1 MAVEYK
7 DYYKTLGVSRDA
19 SREDINRA
27 YRKLARKYHPDL
39 NKEAGA
45 EEKFKEI
52 SEAYEVL
59 KDPDKRKKYD
69 QLGSRWQE
77 GQDFRPPPGWDFHFE
92 KRPGDRGQQ
101 FYSKGD
107 VFSDFFES
115 LFGGAFHQG
124 HRTAD
129 GRDAFIR
136 QRRSADH
143 EAILQISMEEAY
155 RGGTKHITYE
165 SQSISADG
173 SVSVQPKRLEIKI
186 PPGILHGQK
195 IRLAGQGGTGMKGRV
210 KGDLYLKIEIQP
222 NPRFRLEGRHLHAE
236 LALTPWEAAL
246 GAQVQVPTL
255 NGSVTLTVP
264 KGTQS
269 GQKLRLKGK
278 GMPNPEGDAGDLYV
292 TAKIKVP
299 KRLSRKERELYEEM
313 RRFSSFKPRA
323 SV

>member
-52 SEAYEVL
+52 NEAYEVL

-92 KRPGDRGQQ
+92 KRPDGRSQQ

-124 HRTAD
+124 PRTTD
-129 GRDAFIR
+129 SREPFTGG
-136 QRRSADH
+136 RRSANH
-143 EAILQISMEEAY
+143 ETTLRISLEEAY
-155 RGGTKHITYE
+155 RGGTKFITLE
-165 SQSISADG
+165 SQHVSTDG
-173 SVSVQPKRLEIKI
+173 NISVQPKRLEIKI
-186 PPGILHGQK
+186 PRGILQGQK
-195 IRLAGQGGTGMKGRV
+195 IRLAGQGGMEGRTD
-210 KGDLYLKIEIQP
+210 GDLYLKIEIDP
-222 NPRFRLEGRHLHAE
+222 HPRFRLEGRHLHTD

-246 GAQVQVPTL
+246 GGQVQVPSL
-255 NGSVTLTVP
+255 DGSVTLTVP

-278 GMPNPEGDAGDLYV
+278 GMPNPKGVAGDLYV

-299 KRLSRKERELYEEM
+299 KRLSRKERELYEKM
-313 RRFSSFKPRA
+313 RKVSSFNPRA